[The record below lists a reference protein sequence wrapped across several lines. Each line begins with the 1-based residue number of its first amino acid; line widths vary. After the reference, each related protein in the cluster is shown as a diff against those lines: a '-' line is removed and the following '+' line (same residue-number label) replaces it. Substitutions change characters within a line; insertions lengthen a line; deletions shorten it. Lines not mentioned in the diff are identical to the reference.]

1 MGNYVSTHWGT
12 YKFSVDE
19 DKKIKLDNW
28 ELDCSPTEFELGL
41 ADAASDELRIKQPH
55 VRKGWL
61 ENNCKSDGNR
71 GRDSYIPVS
80 WDEAFEL
87 ASKELLETKNT
98 FGNSSIYAGSYGW
111 ASAGRFHH
119 AKSQVNRFFN
129 LFGGFS
135 SSFQSYS
142 YAAAQTLLPHIIG
155 LDLYSTLDEHTSWGA
170 LSKEC
175 ELILMFGGM
184 PLKNSKVSA
193 GGVGKH
199 TTEKGISKCFENG
212 VEFIN
217 ISPLIDDAPKFL
229 NAKQVSIRPNTDTA
243 LMLALANILI
253 KNDSYDKEFIEKYT
267 VGFESFSA
275 YVLGKKNNQECTPS
289 WASEITKIPVDLIKE
304 LADKIIS
311 KKTMISLSWSLQRA
325 SRGEQPLWMG
335 ITLAAM
341 LGQIGTAGGGFGFG
355 YSSVNSTGDSYD
367 KIPWQS
373 LPQGQNKIKDFIPV
387 ARVTDMLE
395 KPGQEFI
402 YDGQKLTYPDIKLIY
417 WAGGNPFHHHQDL
430 NRLVKAWQKPKTII
444 VNEIWWNPQALHADI
459 VFPANTAL
467 ERNDLMLNPRDP
479 TIVANKSAMKS
490 FENSKTDFEIFS
502 GLADKLGFLEKF
514 TGNKSE
520 MDWIKFIWD
529 RSSKAY
535 KKTYINNDLS
545 MPSFEEFWEKGY
557 FEVPAPRTEKIMFDK
572 FRKDPAHFPL
582 QTPSGKIE
590 ISSETIAN
598 FQLPDCY
605 SHPYWF
611 EPYEWLGNVNEYP
624 LHLISNQPTHRLHGQ
639 LDNAY
644 ESQKSKIN
652 GKEPVMI
659 NSKDAFDRDIKKGD
673 IVMLYNAR
681 GRVLAGAKISDNVMP
696 GVIVL
701 STGAWFDPNYD
712 LNIEKHGNPNVL
724 TKDIGTS
731 SLGQGPTC
739 HTTLVELKRA
749 KKEDILDVSI
759 FENPKIHN
767 RET

>member
-28 ELDCSPTEFELGL
+28 ELDSSPTEFGLGL
-41 ADAASDELRIKQPH
+41 ADAANDELRIKQPH

-87 ASKELLETKNT
+87 ASKELLETKKT

-199 TTEKGISKCFENG
+199 ITEKGISECFENG

-217 ISPLIDDAPKFL
+217 ISPLIDDAPEFL

-502 GLADKLGFLEKF
+502 GLANKLGFLEKF

-535 KKTYINNDLS
+535 KKAYINNDLS

-611 EPYEWLGNVNEYP
+611 EPYEWLGNVDEYP

-639 LDNAY
+639 LDNAD

-659 NSKDAFDRDIKKGD
+659 NSKDAFNRDIKKGD

-701 STGAWFDPNYD
+701 STGAWFDPDYD

-739 HTTLVELKRA
+739 HTTLVELKKA

>member
-28 ELDCSPTEFELGL
+28 ELDSSPTEFGLGL
-41 ADAASDELRIKQPH
+41 ADAANDELRIKQPH

-87 ASKELLETKNT
+87 ASKELLETKKT

-199 TTEKGISKCFENG
+199 ITEKGISKCFENG

-217 ISPLIDDAPKFL
+217 ISPLIDDAPEFL

-502 GLADKLGFLEKF
+502 GLANKLGFLEKF

-535 KKTYINNDLS
+535 KKAYINNDLS

-611 EPYEWLGNVNEYP
+611 EPYEWLGNVDEYP

-639 LDNAY
+639 LDNAD

>member
-28 ELDCSPTEFELGL
+28 ELDSSPTEFGLGL
-41 ADAASDELRIKQPH
+41 ADAANDELRIKQPH

-87 ASKELLETKNT
+87 ASKELLETKKT

-199 TTEKGISKCFENG
+199 ITEKGISKCFENG

-217 ISPLIDDAPKFL
+217 ISPLIDDAPEFL

-479 TIVANKSAMKS
+479 TIVANKRAMKS

-502 GLADKLGFLEKF
+502 GLANKLGFLEKF

-611 EPYEWLGNVNEYP
+611 EPYEWLGNVDEYP

-639 LDNAY
+639 LDNAD